1 MQATIERPSMC
12 TQGVMMSST
21 KTVLVVEDD
30 AAIRRGLVD
39 GLRFKGYEV
48 QEAENGTR
56 GMQLALEATCDLIL
70 LDVVMPGPDGLQ
82 ILEAVRKTRPTL
94 PVIMLTAKGAES
106 DRVQGLRQGADDYVV
121 KPFSLKELTARVE
134 AVLRRCPEQAARHQD
149 LKLPNGGVADL
160 TRFEVRLPKGVRN
173 ELSQKEAEILLLL
186 SSNANRPVSR
196 EELLRRVWNMDPRNV
211 ETRTID
217 MHVARLREKLRIKDD
232 EKEIILTVRGK
243 GYMYQAPES
252 ED

>member
-1 MQATIERPSMC
+1 MA
-12 TQGVMMSST
+12 ST
-21 KTVLVVEDD
+21 KTILVVEDD
-30 AAIRRGLVD
+30 ASIRRGLTD
-39 GLRFKGYEV
+39 ALRFKGYEV
-48 QEAENGTR
+48 QEAENGTK

-70 LDVVMPGPDGLQ
+70 LDVILPGPDGLQ
-82 ILEAVRKTRPTL
+82 ILDAVRKVRPTL

-106 DRVQGLRQGADDYVV
+106 DRVQGLKQGADDYVV

-134 AVLRRCPEQAARHQD
+134 AVLRRCPEQAERHKE

-160 TRFEVRLPKGVRN
+160 IRFEVRFPKGQRN
-173 ELSQKEAEILLLL
+173 ELSQKETEILLLL

-217 MHVARLREKLRIKDD
+217 MHVARLREKLRVKED
-232 EKEIILTVRGK
+232 EAEIILTVRGK
-243 GYMYQAPES
+243 GYMYQMEEA
-252 ED
+252 